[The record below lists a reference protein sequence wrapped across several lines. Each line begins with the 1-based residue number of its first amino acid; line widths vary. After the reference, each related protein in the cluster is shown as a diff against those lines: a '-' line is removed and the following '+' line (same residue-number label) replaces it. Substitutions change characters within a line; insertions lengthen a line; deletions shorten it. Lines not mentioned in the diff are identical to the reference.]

1 MTEKKYS
8 LKSNAMHR
16 WLYSRKVDPVIVADR
31 LRMRVSVFKRM
42 IKDKTPF
49 EEEQIRRLVYF
60 MGAKS
65 AFDVI
70 YFATPEGARA
80 GAKSDIRSGGEQSTW
95 QRKQNEKRAMNR

>member
-1 MTEKKYS
+1 MKIRPRS
-8 LKSNAMHR
+8 AQGLPPDR
-16 WLYSRKVDPVIVADR
+16 ADR

-70 YFATPEGARA
+70 YFATPEERERVRKATFGAEENKAHGR
-80 GAKSDIRSGGEQSTW
+80 E
-95 QRKQNEKRAMNR
+95 NRTKNAQ

>member
-1 MTEKKYS
+1 M
-8 LKSNAMHR
+8 
-16 WLYSRKVDPVIVADR
+16 IVADR

-70 YFATPEGARA
+70 YFATPEERERVRKATFGAEENKAHGR
-80 GAKSDIRSGGEQSTW
+80 E
-95 QRKQNEKRAMNR
+95 NRTKNAQ

>member
-49 EEEQIRRLVYF
+49 EEEHIRRLVYF

-70 YFATPEGARA
+70 YFATP
-80 GAKSDIRSGGEQSTW
+80 KSASEC
-95 QRKQNEKRAMNR
+95 EKRHSERRRTKHMAEKTERKTRQ

>member
-16 WLYSRKVDPVIVADR
+16 WLYSRKVDPGIVADR

-49 EEEQIRRLVYF
+49 EEEHIRRLVYF

-70 YFATPEGARA
+70 YFATPEERERVRKATFGAEENKAHGR
-80 GAKSDIRSGGEQSTW
+80 E
-95 QRKQNEKRAMNR
+95 NRTKNAQ

>member
-42 IKDKTPF
+42 IKCACFNQRQYSRSCATCLGQLNYIIYILLFKGAL
-49 EEEQIRRLVYF
+49 QIC
-60 MGAKS
+60 
-65 AFDVI
+65 
-70 YFATPEGARA
+70 RA
-80 GAKSDIRSGGEQSTW
+80 P
-95 QRKQNEKRAMNR
+95 

>member
-1 MTEKKYS
+1 M
-8 LKSNAMHR
+8 
-16 WLYSRKVDPVIVADR
+16 IVADR

-42 IKDKTPF
+42 IKYKIPF

-70 YFATPEGARA
+70 YFATPEERERVRKATFGAEENKAHGR
-80 GAKSDIRSGGEQSTW
+80 E
-95 QRKQNEKRAMNR
+95 NRTKNAQ

>member
-60 MGAKS
+60 MGAKK
-65 AFDVI
+65 I
-70 YFATPEGARA
+70 YRQPMNAASTRR
-80 GAKSDIRSGGEQSTW
+80 KSLTTS
-95 QRKQNEKRAMNR
+95 RKKQYRTNTY

>member
-1 MTEKKYS
+1 
-8 LKSNAMHR
+8 
-16 WLYSRKVDPVIVADR
+16 
-31 LRMRVSVFKRM
+31 MRVSVFKRM

-70 YFATPEGARA
+70 YFATPEERERVRKATFGAEENKAHGR
-80 GAKSDIRSGGEQSTW
+80 E
-95 QRKQNEKRAMNR
+95 NRTKNAQ

>member
-70 YFATPEGARA
+70 YFATPEERERVRKATFGADENKAHGR
-80 GAKSDIRSGGEQSTW
+80 E
-95 QRKQNEKRAMNR
+95 NRTKNAQ